1 MINMNNA
8 LQTWI
13 NLVSIQDVDAVVNLY
28 ADDAVLLGTFS
39 DKIRVGKDEIREY
52 FNFFLAKKPKASV
65 IDSKIH
71 MIDENNIT
79 INGFYDFEVNNEAG
93 GRSLSHARF
102 TFVFQKQDANI
113 KILSHHSSVMPS

>member
-93 GRSLSHARF
+93 GRFLSHARF
-102 TFVFQKQDANI
+102 TFVFQKQDSDI